1 MARKPVSSGMPT
13 QQGVHDRNVPAGAER
28 EIDEIL
34 ARLGVGIDR
43 EIEKMDDL
51 LSRLR
56 RTRIAA

>member
-1 MARKPVSSGMPT
+1 MPT